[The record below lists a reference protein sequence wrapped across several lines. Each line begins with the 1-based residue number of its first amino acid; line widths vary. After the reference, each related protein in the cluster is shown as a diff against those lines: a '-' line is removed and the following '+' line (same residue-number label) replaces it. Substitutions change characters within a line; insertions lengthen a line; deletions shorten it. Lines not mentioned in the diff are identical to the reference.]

1 MSPHKATT
9 LPGSA
14 RPRPKSANF
23 KKAVHHNENV
33 TFTVIVRRRPDGP
46 ALPDF
51 EYWQNTPIHKR
62 RFPSVDEYAKM
73 YGSSAE
79 DMETVSTTLQEHGMA
94 IIHLHAGARTVTV
107 QASVGQ
113 IASSF
118 GVHLNYY
125 HAPTPIAMLLKF
137 RASPKNFPDP
147 LREIYTGYDGEVS
160 VPHALVGI
168 SLHIVGLDSRS
179 IAAPAGFSGDP
190 VNSFLVNVPTIAGLY
205 NFPPNL
211 SAADQTVAYF
221 NGGSGPYLASDATT
235 YTAGLPPGFNVAPEL
250 VDVPPT
256 VGASS
261 YGNNPSAVQ
270 SITSADQA
278 SIATMEITQAI
289 MISTTIAPGCTANIY
304 FSDITEQ
311 GWIVFLE
318 RLLCPQGEKQ
328 PNVVSISYIIF
339 NENTYGA
346 VFSEYF
352 QGLPTVGINVFVCA
366 GDWGANDSV
375 LDGNEHVGYPASD
388 PWVTCVGGTVVGN
401 VMNGAPVTFDE
412 YVWSDKDNYD
422 SNFQFPGGG
431 TTGGGMSTVFSPPP
445 AYQTAAGITQF
456 TDSSTTIRKG
466 GRFIPDIAGMVGYSP
481 FLVNDFSYGFVGT
494 SCSTPLY
501 AGLFAALRSSLGQSF
516 GFLNPT
522 LYELGNLVVKDI
534 THEGN
539 NDSGDTPESP
549 YFLTGLGYD
558 PTTGWGSIDGAKM
571 FTALTK
577 ILYQPSMSITMVKY
591 SFGLGEVQAKGA
603 NFVWTG
609 AFYVTLDGFSPNQ
622 FGSLLPSI
630 VGVDHKSS
638 LGLDSSIEPQV
649 AILELPSQPATMQ
662 RILFPFQVS
671 FGPSSQ
677 YAVND
682 QDTSVIFPAAGSPQI
697 DILIA
702 ADLALTSVQQQPA
715 FSAFGTITLLAGA
728 DPFFS
733 NVTPDQNLNNE
744 NAWYLSD
751 DLRVFTVCPGID
763 ATPINN
769 SSKPGAPT

>member
-1 MSPHKATT
+1 
-9 LPGSA
+9 
-14 RPRPKSANF
+14 
-23 KKAVHHNENV
+23 
-33 TFTVIVRRRPDGP
+33 
-46 ALPDF
+46 
-51 EYWQNTPIHKR
+51 
-62 RFPSVDEYAKM
+62 M

-94 IIHLHAGARTVTV
+94 IIHQHAGARTVTV

-125 HAPTPIAMLLKF
+125 HAPTPIAMLLKS
-137 RASPKNFPDP
+137 RAGPKNSPDP
-147 LREIYTGYDGEVS
+147 LREIHIGYDGEVS

-168 SLHIVGLDSRS
+168 ILHIVGLDNRS

-211 SAADQTVAYF
+211 SAADQTVGIF

-235 YTAGLPPGFNVAPEL
+235 YFAGLPPGFNVAPKL
-250 VDVPPT
+250 VDVPLT
-256 VGASS
+256 VGARS

-278 SIATMEITQAI
+278 SVATLEITQAV
-289 MISTTIAPGCTANIY
+289 MISTTIAQGCTANIY

-311 GWIVFLE
+311 GWTVFLT
-318 RLLCPQGEKQ
+318 RKLCPQSEKQ

-352 QGLPTVGINVFVCA
+352 RGLATLGINVFACA

-375 LDGNEHVGYPASD
+375 LEGNEHVGYPASD

-401 VMNGAPVTFDE
+401 VMNGPPVTFGE
-412 YVWSDKDNYD
+412 YVWSDKGNFD
-422 SNFQFPGGG
+422 SNFQFPEGG

-445 AYQTAAGITQF
+445 AYQTAVGIAQF
-456 TDSSTTIRKG
+456 TDSSSTIRKG

-481 FLVNDFSYGFVGT
+481 FFVNDLSYGFVGT
-494 SCSTPLY
+494 SCSMPLY
-501 AGLFAALRSSLGQSF
+501 ARLFAALRSAFGQSF

-522 LYELGNLVVKDI
+522 LYQLGNSVAKDI

-539 NDSGDTPESP
+539 NDLGVTPESP
-549 YFLTGLGYD
+549 YFLTGPGYD

-571 FTALTK
+571 FTALTN
-577 ILYQPSMSITMVKY
+577 ILYQPSMSITMVKN
-591 SFGLGEVQAKGA
+591 SFGLGEVQAKGS
-603 NFVWTG
+603 NFPWTG
-609 AFYVTLDGFSPNQ
+609 TFHVTLDGFSPNQ
-622 FGSLLPSI
+622 VGTFLPKI
-630 VGVDHKSS
+630 VGADQKSS
-638 LGLDSSIEPQV
+638 LGLDSI
-649 AILELPSQPATMQ
+649 ILELPSQPATMQ

-671 FGPSSQ
+671 FGPISQ
-677 YAVND
+677 HTVND
-682 QDTSVIFPAAGSPQI
+682 QNMSGIFPAAGSPQI
-697 DILIA
+697 DVLIA
-702 ADLALTSVQQQPA
+702 ADLALTKRTATTCLLGFWYYRVARGSRSILQQCYA
-715 FSAFGTITLLAGA
+715 
-728 DPFFS
+728 
-733 NVTPDQNLNNE
+733 
-744 NAWYLSD
+744 
-751 DLRVFTVCPGID
+751 R
-763 ATPINN
+763 
-769 SSKPGAPT
+769 SKPQ